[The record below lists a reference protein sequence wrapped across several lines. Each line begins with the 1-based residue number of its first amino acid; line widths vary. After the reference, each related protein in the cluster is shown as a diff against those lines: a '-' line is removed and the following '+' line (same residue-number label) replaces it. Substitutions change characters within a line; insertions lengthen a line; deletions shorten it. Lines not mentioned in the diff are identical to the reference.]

1 MEWTCHPTVS
11 PCATR
16 VQITGAHDATM
27 GNSARWTAM
36 EELTS
41 NLRWRHTRGR
51 TANLPCRLPCP
62 HVHAPVPFTQ
72 AETAPQRARARE
84 AVHAN
89 APGCDMGVVARR
101 TDTCCVRGHLPLLLW
116 LWGLIIGFVWG
127 PRIRR
132 GARRVRNERPET
144 RTTARRI
151 GKCERKERTYVEL
164 VGDGVLL
171 VPGRGD
177 GRPRPRPRAEPRERV
192 VRRQPRVP
200 VERQVPRLHS
210 TQTAGIRMRSVSAAA
225 HSERKKPNRDVNY
238 LPWSAGR
245 RG

>member
-101 TDTCCVRGHLPLLLW
+101 TDTCCVRGTPAPAVVVVGSNYW
-116 LWGLIIGFVWG
+116 VCVG
-127 PRIRR
+127 PAHPTWR
-132 GARRVRNERPET
+132 A
-144 RTTARRI
+144 A
-151 GKCERKERTYVEL
+151 CQERTAGNED
-164 VGDGVLL
+164 DG
-171 VPGRGD
+171 GED
-177 GRPRPRPRAEPRERV
+177 WE
-192 VRRQPRVP
+192 VRTKGKDLR
-200 VERQVPRLHS
+200 
-210 TQTAGIRMRSVSAAA
+210 
-225 HSERKKPNRDVNY
+225 
-238 LPWSAGR
+238 
-245 RG
+245 

>member
-1 MEWTCHPTVS
+1 
-11 PCATR
+11 
-16 VQITGAHDATM
+16 
-27 GNSARWTAM
+27 M